1 MGLDF
6 IQRGFQIWFVAMSVI
21 WIFVVMLVADLAGS
35 VIRTVFC
42 NKMPVV
48 IGILR
53 LKGYTVGSCLKNPE
67 IG

>member
-1 MGLDF
+1 MGTDF
-6 IQRGFQIWFVAMSVI
+6 VQSGFQILVVAMSVI
-21 WIFVVMLVADLAGS
+21 LIFVVMLVINLAGS
-35 VIRTVFC
+35 VIQTVFC

-48 IGILR
+48 LGILR